1 MTPTHLCG
9 FPIATLPDNLTV
21 HHVDLGGKLPALS
34 GRVVA
39 SQPAVSMDQFMLE
52 FGDAFHG
59 RAFATDHDVVRSTTL
74 CVTEYADG
82 DVNLTLM
89 CATKNDIREMSGVV
103 NVSEAQSRAYG
114 ESCANAFLQ
123 LAQTGLRADPAAE
136 FYGLNLKNR

>member
-9 FPIATLPDNLTV
+9 FPIATLPDNITV
-21 HHVDLGGKLPALS
+21 HHVDLGGKLPSLGGRITAPQQAL
-34 GRVVA
+34 
-39 SQPAVSMDQFMLE
+39 SMDQFMLE

-89 CATKNDIREMSGVV
+89 CATQNDIREMSGVV
-103 NVSEAQSRAYG
+103 AVSDAQSRAYS
-114 ESCANAFLQ
+114 EACAHAFRTIAQDGLQ
-123 LAQTGLRADPAAE
+123 LDPAAE
-136 FYGLNLKNR
+136 FYGLNLKHR